1 MKKIDAISIPFYE
14 FNSGIELAEEVLAD
28 VKTKN
33 LRPGNAPEQGNILHN
48 YYHEKLFNFFK
59 SAVQSVKHLYYK
71 DTLEFPI
78 TECWVNEYKTMSR
91 LNKHHHPNSVICGL
105 YYLTEHDKNY
115 STIFNAN
122 NPWTHSVPT
131 ESFMQLSIARN
142 NIPLSG
148 ETIPEIGKLI
158 LFPAGL
164 WHYMNTIS
172 PKDKPNDKVLRYTI
186 AFNTFADGV
195 VSDHSTMA
203 LQLKSVSLKEKLG
216 INL

>member
-1 MKKIDAISIPFYE
+1 MKKINAINIPFYE
-14 FNSGIELAEEVLAD
+14 FNSGIALAEEVLAD

-48 YYHEKLFNFFK
+48 YYHEKLFDFFE
-59 SAVQSVKHLYYK
+59 SAVKSVKHLYYK

-78 TECWVNEYKTMSR
+78 TECWVNEYKTMTR
-91 LNKHHHPNSVICGL
+91 LNKHHHPNSVISGL

-115 STIFNAN
+115 STIWNAN

-142 NIPLSG
+142 NIPLIG

-164 WHYMNTIS
+164 WHYMNPIS

-195 VSDHSTMA
+195 VSDHPTMA
-203 LQLKSVSLKEKLG
+203 LQLKTVSLKEKLG

>member
-1 MKKIDAISIPFYE
+1 MKKINTINIPFYE
-14 FNSGIELAEEVLAD
+14 FNSSRELAEEVLAD

-33 LRPGNAPEQGNILHN
+33 FRLDAPEQGNILNDYH
-48 YYHEKLFNFFK
+48 HEKLFDFFE
-59 SAVQSVKHLYYK
+59 SAVKSVKNLYYK

-78 TECWVNEYKTMSR
+78 VECWVNEYKTMTR
-91 LNKHHHPNSVICGL
+91 LQKHYHSNSVICGL

-115 STIFNAN
+115 STIFNAK

-131 ESFMQLSIARN
+131 ESFTHLNIVKD

-148 ETIPEIGKLI
+148 ETIPEVGKLI
-158 LFPAGL
+158 LFPASL
-164 WHYMNTIS
+164 IHYMNTIS
-172 PKDKPNDKVLRYTI
+172 PKDKVLRYTI

-195 VSDHSTMA
+195 VSDSSTTK
-203 LQLKSVSLKEKLG
+203 LHLKSVSLKEKLG